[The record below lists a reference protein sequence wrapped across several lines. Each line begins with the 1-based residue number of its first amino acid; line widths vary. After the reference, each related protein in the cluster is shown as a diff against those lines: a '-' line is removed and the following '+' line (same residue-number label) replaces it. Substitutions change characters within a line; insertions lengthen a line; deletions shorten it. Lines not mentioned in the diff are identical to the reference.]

1 MIIDILLSTFHELHA
16 LLFETVVLPIV
27 RTTGQTAFSAEAFNG
42 TETFLIGLIEI
53 TLLYCLIRPLE
64 KWRPVETLE
73 NPQNRKTDIAYTL
86 LHRLGGFALIS
97 FAVLTPLLDSI
108 EGALRLLGIERI
120 QLDEVSFFSTSSLL
134 LFIAYMVTFDF
145 VGYWI
150 HRAQHRVNLWWQL
163 HALHHAN
170 TSMSLWSDNR
180 NHLLDNALLSIIMAV
195 VAWFIGVEPT
205 QYVTLVMVTR
215 LLQSLQHANVR
226 LSFGWLGEHLLVS
239 PRFHRVHHAI
249 SSGYEGRAMGC
260 NFGVVLP
267 WWDVLFGTAKFH
279 APLEATGVRDALQ
292 GRDYGNTFWS
302 QQRLGFLRLLGKA

>member
-1 MIIDILLSTFHELHA
+1 MLIDTLLNAFHGLHA
-16 LLFETVVLPIV
+16 SVFETCVLPIV
-27 RTTGQTAFSAEAFNG
+27 RATGQTAFSSEAFDG
-42 TETFLIGLIEI
+42 TETFLLGLLEI
-53 TLLYCLIRPLE
+53 ALLYCLIRPLE
-64 KWRPVETLE
+64 KWRPVEAHE
-73 NPQNRKTDIAYTL
+73 NPQDRQTDIAYTL

-97 FAVLTPLLDSI
+97 FAVLTPWLDGI
-108 EGALRLLGIERI
+108 EGELRLLGIARF
-120 QLDEVSFFSTSSLL
+120 QLDEMPFFSTSPLL
-134 LFIAYMVTFDF
+134 LFVIYMVTFDF

-180 NHLLDNALLSIIMAV
+180 NHLLDDVLLDIIIAM
-195 VAWFIGVEPT
+195 VAWLIGVEPA
-205 QYVTLVMVTR
+205 QYVILVMVTR

-226 LSFGWLGEHLLVS
+226 LSFGWLGERLLVS
-239 PRFHRVHHAI
+239 PQFHRVHHAI
-249 SSGYEGRAMGC
+249 SSGNEGRAMGC

-267 WWDVLFGTAKFH
+267 WWDVLFGTASFN
-279 APLEATGVRDALQ
+279 APLEATGVRDALH